1 MTKFTAATIGL
12 ATLGAL
18 VSASADPCANP
29 LLSPALCCNATA
41 PETFRVRFDT
51 TVGPFSIAIQ
61 RSWSPAGVDQFYNLA
76 VCHYYGEYQTV
87 LQQGCT

>member
-1 MTKFTAATIGL
+1 MTKFTASIGL

-18 VSASADPCANP
+18 VAASGDPCASP
-29 LLSPALCCNATA
+29 LLNPALCCNATA

-61 RSWSPAGVDQFYNLA
+61 RSWSPVGVDQFYNLA
-76 VCHYYGEYQTV
+76 VCHYYGECREF
-87 LQQGCT
+87 LQQWCTQ